1 VVAKRGHNVVGVDTN
16 TEVVRALTMRRPLF
30 QEPHLRETLR
40 SVGAKFRA
48 TADLE
53 EGTSS
58 SEVVLVCVGTRRY
71 ADRKPD
77 LRVVKRIIS
86 RLGEFNLK
94 GKLIVFKTTLPVGAT
109 REFASQLGKGTGLK
123 CDNEFYVAFCPERI
137 VEGRAIE
144 EIENLPKIIGA
155 IGPKSLKA
163 AVRFYKTIG
172 GTLVPVHSVE
182 AAEIVK
188 LIDNAYRITRFAF
201 ANEVALLAEA
211 NGLNAYELISA
222 ANRDY
227 PRNDIPFPS
236 CGVGGYCLTK
246 DPWYLEQAFVKI
258 SAARGFHSIWL
269 YARKVNDHMINS
281 TADRIESVLADHGV
295 AIERSQV
302 AICGIAYKANVD
314 DIRDS
319 HGLFLAEEL
328 RRRGARVKVWD
339 PLVKEEL
346 AGDLA
351 IYREPYP
358 VFRKADAVM
367 FTVNHRKFHLSQR
380 EMWRLVRSMRTRII
394 FDGAGVSPR
403 IRASEVTIVRTG
415 VAETTQATRQ
425 K

>member
-1 VVAKRGHNVVGVDTN
+1 
-16 TEVVRALTMRRPLF
+16 LF
-30 QEPHLRETLR
+30 QEPALRETLR
-40 SVGAKFRA
+40 RAGARFRA
-48 TADLE
+48 TKDLK
-53 EGTSS
+53 EGIIA

-77 LRVVKRIIS
+77 LRVVRKIVG

-109 REFASQLGKGTGLK
+109 RGFASQLERSTGLK

-137 VEGRAIE
+137 VEGKAIE
-144 EIENLPKIIGA
+144 ETEKLPKIIGP
-155 IGPKSLKA
+155 IGPKSLRVA
-163 AVRFYKTIG
+163 MRFYKTIG
-172 GTLVPVHSVE
+172 GTLVPVQSVE

-211 NGLNAYELISA
+211 NCLNAYELISA

-269 YARKVNDHMINS
+269 YARKVNDYMINS
-281 TADRIESVLADHGV
+281 TADRIELVLAHHGV
-295 AIERSQV
+295 AIEKSQIG
-302 AICGIAYKANVD
+302 ICGVAYKANVD

-328 RRRGARVKVWD
+328 CRRGARVKIWD
-339 PLVKEEL
+339 PLVTERM
-346 AGDLA
+346 AGD
-351 IYREPYP
+351 IIIHTEPGQ
-358 VFRKADAVM
+358 VFRNADLVV
-367 FTVNHRKFHLSQR
+367 FTVNHRKFHLPQR
-380 EMWRLVRSMRTRII
+380 EMGKLVGSMRTRIV
-394 FDGAGVSPR
+394 FDGASVSPR
-403 IRASEVTIVRTG
+403 IRGNGIVIARTG
-415 VAETTQATRQ
+415 VAQITHDAGR